1 MGLIGRLLSRSKTRD
16 PRAGRSAP
24 EPGLVISRHADALM
38 RMRGVISVGIGKTDD
53 GRAAVVVG
61 IIGDESTARSLPK
74 ELDGVPVVV
83 KRTGRIDAL

>member
-1 MGLIGRLLSRSKTRD
+1 MIRRLFCRSNTRH
-16 PRAGRSAP
+16 PCARSSAP
-24 EPGLVISRHADALM
+24 EPGLVISKHADALM
-38 RMRGVISVGIGKTDD
+38 RMRGVISVSVGKADD

-61 IIGDESTARSLPK
+61 VMGDESTARTLPE

>member
-1 MGLIGRLLSRSKTRD
+1 MGLIERLLSRSRRRD

-38 RMRGVISVGIGKTDD
+38 RMRGVISVGVGKTDD

-61 IIGDESTARSLPK
+61 FMGDEAIARALPK
-74 ELDGVPVVV
+74 ELDGIPVVV

>member
-1 MGLIGRLLSRSKTRD
+1 
-16 PRAGRSAP
+16 
-24 EPGLVISRHADALM
+24 M
-38 RMRGVISVGIGKTDD
+38 RMRGVISVSVGKADD

-61 IIGDESTARSLPK
+61 VMGDESTARTLPE